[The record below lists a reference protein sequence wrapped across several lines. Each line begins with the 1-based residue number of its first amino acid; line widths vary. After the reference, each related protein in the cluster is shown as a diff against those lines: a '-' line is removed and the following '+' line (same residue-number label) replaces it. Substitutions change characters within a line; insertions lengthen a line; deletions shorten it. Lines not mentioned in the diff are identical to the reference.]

1 MLPESVRSI
10 LDELK
15 AERVRGASYLARRGA
30 EAYISLA
37 GSLEGE
43 KLEMAIKELGKEM
56 MAVNPTMASLYNLV
70 RFIPPTDN
78 PEIVRAKALEFIR
91 LSREA
96 LREIG
101 NIGSELVDDGDV
113 IITHSFSSS
122 VLEVLKT
129 AKAKGKRF
137 KVILTESAPDY
148 EGLALAEELEH
159 LDIPF
164 EIITD
169 AQIGL
174 FAGRATLS
182 LVGADNVT
190 RDGAVIN
197 KAGTY
202 LLALA
207 CHEGGVPFYVAA
219 EGFKIHPEL
228 ESEEVH
234 LLERRLKRG
243 HFVVRNYVFDVTP
256 WKFVRGIITELG
268 ILVPPKEL

>member
-1 MLPESVRSI
+1 MLPEGVRVI
-10 LDELK
+10 LEELK
-15 AERVRGASYLARRGA
+15 AERIRGASYMARRGA
-30 EAYISLA
+30 EAYIVLA
-37 GSLEGE
+37 DSLEGE
-43 KLEMAIKELGKEM
+43 ELEMAIKELGKEM

-70 RFIPPTDN
+70 RFIPSTGN

-129 AKAKGKRF
+129 ANAKGKRF

-148 EGLALAEELEH
+148 EGLALAGELER

-164 EIITD
+164 EVITD

-174 FAGRATLS
+174 FAGKATFA

-202 LLALA
+202 PLALA
-207 CHEGGVPFYVAA
+207 CHESGVPFYVAA
-219 EGFKIHPEL
+219 ESFKIHPEL
-228 ESEEVH
+228 ESGKVH
-234 LLERRLKRG
+234 LVERRLKRN
-243 HFVVRNYVFDVTP
+243 HFIVRNYVFDVTP
-256 WKFVRGIITELG
+256 WKFVRGVITELG